1 MSDVISKTGM
11 KRNDTDHWD
20 FVSVLRKA
28 FADSGLSLNA
38 LNKQAG
44 TQYASTH
51 RFFTGYRGDASVITV
66 SKWCKALG
74 LELRPTRR
82 GK

>member
-1 MSDVISKTGM
+1 MSDVISITEMKKTE
-11 KRNDTDHWD
+11 NENEL
-20 FVSVLRKA
+20 VAVVRKA
-28 FADSGLSLNA
+28 SADSGLSLNA
-38 LNKQAG
+38 LNRAAG